1 MTTITADQAVV
12 RTTPASGRRIWRIV
26 RLNLVNK
33 MTTIW
38 LPVMI
43 MTFIWIVNYAI
54 WWIIW
59 AATPPAQRAEALDH
73 TQYSGAGFYIFIYML
88 VVGVTIIAMTF
99 PFALGYSVT
108 RRDFYLGTSLT
119 FGLLAAGYS
128 IAFTLLAY
136 IEEWTNGWGIGG
148 HLFTSIYFGDTL
160 WERLFTVF
168 VGLLFCF
175 FLGSTSAIVF
185 TRWKVNGLLTA
196 MAILV
201 IILLGAVALITF
213 TNNWPA
219 VGDWFVSAGPVGVVA
234 WLLVPT
240 AVGAVAGFFLLRRA
254 TPKS

>member
-1 MTTITADQAVV
+1 MTTITAGEAVV

-38 LPVMI
+38 LPILI
-43 MTFIWIVNYAI
+43 MTFIWVVNYAI

-59 AATPPAQRAEALDH
+59 SATPPAERAETLDH

-88 VVGVTIIAMTF
+88 VVGVTIISMTF

-108 RRDFYLGTSLT
+108 RRDFYLGSSLT

-128 IAFTLLAY
+128 IAFTVLAY
-136 IEEWTNGWGIGG
+136 IEEWTNGWGLGG
-148 HLFTSIYFGDTL
+148 HLFTSVYFGDTL

-175 FLGSTSAIVF
+175 FLGSSSAIIF
-185 TRWKVNGLLTA
+185 TRWRVNGLLTA
-196 MAILV
+196 GAILV
-201 IILLGAVALITF
+201 IILLGVVALITF
-213 TNNWPA
+213 TESWPA
-219 VGDWFVSAGPVGVVA
+219 VGDWFVSAGPTGVVA

-240 AVGAVAGFFLLRRA
+240 LIGAVAGFFILRRA

>member
-1 MTTITADQAVV
+1 MTAITPDEAVV
-12 RTTPASGRRIWRIV
+12 RTTPASGRRIWRVV
-26 RLNLVNK
+26 RLNVVNK

-38 LPVMI
+38 LPIII
-43 MTFIWIVNYAI
+43 MSFIWLTNYAI

-59 AATPPAQRAEALDH
+59 AATPAADRAVTLSH
-73 TQYSGAGFYIFIYML
+73 TQYSGAGFYIFVYML
-88 VVGVTIIAMTF
+88 VVGVTIISMTF

-175 FLGSTSAIVF
+175 YLGSSSAIIF

-196 MAILV
+196 GAILV
-201 IILLGAVALITF
+201 IVIVGTVALVTF
-213 TNNWPA
+213 TGNWA
-219 VGDWFVSAGPVGVVA
+219 EVGAWFVSAGPTGVVA
-234 WLLVPT
+234 WLLLPT
-240 AVGAVAGFFLLRRA
+240 AIGAVAGFFLLRRA